1 LWIALSLLATSTL
14 FVGGLTWFALDRTD
28 VRLEKLHRQT
38 LSEVARAL
46 RLSKQ
51 SSDIAT
57 SAPFLLS
64 FPSEYLISRE
74 EHLLAETLDQIAA
87 DWPSA
92 AQVDQSPV
100 YAFANEISAA
110 ISNMKAAIGDLAH
123 FADQLNFEREAVL
136 RVADELADL
145 ESYLYSKSLGS
156 NTPETERRKWL
167 SLQAMANEL
176 GSAVHA
182 ENLLGV
188 GEHHRAYQIMFSSFP
203 TNTANELQLQSLER
217 MQVLSEQRK
226 GLFEIRR
233 RELSHNLAAQNALF
247 RIRTNASDINE
258 MSATFAANAENFLSD
273 ERLHTATA
281 IRYYKFAIL
290 ALGLGSIVIA
300 LGAAIFVSSYVTG
313 NIKSISQAM
322 LRLADGDRSIQA
334 LGKPKADD
342 EIGKLKY
349 AFRVFRANA
358 LRLDRSNR
366 RLNQQIALFER
377 VFLNISDGVAITAED
392 GRLSAVN
399 PNFAKT
405 LRLESSVVLVGRGLS
420 EVLGNSPFNK
430 DFSALQLDE
439 NFAGYFE
446 VRSTEKDVLEVRRSD
461 LPDGGGVWLF
471 SDATERRQIEERLH
485 QIQHIESLGKI
496 AGEVAHD
503 FGNILSSIATNT
515 YLIEETDKNQ
525 RSNKFLDRTRNALDI
540 GSSLVQRML
549 AFARKQALTPEVV
562 DLNELVSGLADL
574 IEIGLKDSVQL
585 NIVLSSEP
593 TYVLVDP
600 GQLESALLNLSLNA
614 NQAIAN
620 SGTIDIAV
628 EKVDETTALV
638 RVRDNGVG
646 MDDSILSRAFEP
658 FFTARQDGKGTG
670 LGLSMVYGFM
680 KQSGGD
686 ITIESLPSKGTEV
699 RLVFQVADF
708 ICQRPDKNS
717 RGKLAILVEDD
728 DTTMHQA
735 TGYLRDEG
743 YSVVNAVTFEEAAKI
758 LEKSDDYQLLVT
770 DLHLDNGQSGW
781 ALAAQSLQRFP
792 ETKVIVM
799 SGRLPD
805 KHERMLH
812 YNQSIVWLEKP
823 LSQQILNAALSDD
836 QVCQ

>member
-28 VRLEKLHRQT
+28 IRLEKLHRQT

-74 EHLLAETLDQIAA
+74 ERLLAETLDQIAA

-92 AQVDQSPV
+92 AQSDQSPV

-110 ISNMKAAIGDLAH
+110 ISNMKTAIGDLAL
-123 FADQLNFEREAVL
+123 FADQLNFERDAVL
-136 RVADELADL
+136 KVADELADL
-145 ESYLYSKSLGS
+145 ESHLYSKSLGDNS
-156 NTPETERRKWL
+156 SDTERRNWL
-167 SLQAMANEL
+167 SLQAMTNEL
-176 GSAVHA
+176 ESAVHA

-188 GEHHRAYQIMFSSFP
+188 GEHHRAYQNMFNAFP
-203 TNTANELQLQSLER
+203 TNTASGSQLQNLDR
-217 MQVLSEQRK
+217 MQVLSQGHK
-226 GLFEIRR
+226 GLFENRR

-258 MSATFAANAENFLSD
+258 MSATFAANAETFLSE
-273 ERLHTATA
+273 ERLQTASA

-300 LGAAIFVSSYVTG
+300 LGSAIFVSSYVTG

-322 LRLADGDRSIQA
+322 LRLAEGDRSIQA
-334 LGKPKADD
+334 LGKPKAND

-399 PNFAKT
+399 PNFART
-405 LRLESSVVLVGRGLS
+405 LRLEKSVVLVGKSLS
-420 EVLGNSPFNK
+420 DVLKVSPFNE
-430 DFSALQLDE
+430 DFAAFQVNQ

-446 VRSTEKDVLEVRRSD
+446 VRSAEKDVLEVRRSD
-461 LPDGGGVWLF
+461 LPDGGDVWLF
-471 SDATERRQIEERLH
+471 SDATERRQVEERLH

-515 YLIEETDKNQ
+515 HLIEESDKTQ

-562 DLNELVSGLADL
+562 DLNDLVAGLADL

-585 NIVLSSEP
+585 NIVLDP
-593 TYVLVDP
+593 DPAYVLVDP

-628 EKVDETTALV
+628 EKVDETTTQV

-658 FFTARQDGKGTG
+658 FFTARQDGTGTG

-686 ITIESLPSKGTEV
+686 ITIDSQPSKGTEV
-699 RLVFQVADF
+699 RLVFQVADL
-708 ICQRPDKNS
+708 ICQPPDKNI
-717 RGKLAILVEDD
+717 RRKLAILVEDD

-735 TGYLRDEG
+735 TGYLRNEG
-743 YSVVNAVTFEEAAKI
+743 YSVVNAATFDEATRI
-758 LEKSDDYQLLVT
+758 LENSNDYQLLIT

-781 ALAAQSLQRFP
+781 VLAERSLQRFP
-792 ETKVIVM
+792 ETKVIIM
-799 SGRLPD
+799 SGRLPG
-805 KHERMLH
+805 KHERMLQN
-812 YNQSIVWLEKP
+812 NQSVVCLEKP
-823 LSQQILNAALSDD
+823 LSQEILGAALSNDH
-836 QVCQ
+836 VGR